1 MSPPPAIANASEPA
15 MTDNYLLAQLLDR
28 MGELLS
34 DVGGIKERLNHGQKN
49 FETMRQE
56 HTVLREMLAPVV
68 TKVTAW
74 TRTSR
79 RRRRPPRNSRRWS
92 RTSPNMK
99 TVTARFMTV
108 AMVQGSVVGAWSL
121 LWGLALIWPIV
132 CGATSRPTFPYLV
145 CNLQARRRRLGD
157 D

>member
-1 MSPPPAIANASEPA
+1 MSPPLAIAQVSEIA

-28 MGELLS
+28 MGELLA

-49 FETMRQE
+49 FETMRAD

-74 TRTSR
+74 TEHVEAAKETTAKFNAME
-79 RRRRPPRNSRRWS
+79 PQFKD
-92 RTSPNMK
+92 MK

-108 AMVQGSVVGAWSL
+108 AMIQGSVVGAA
-121 LWGLALIWPIV
+121 LWGLTLIWPIV
-132 CGATSRPTFPYLV
+132 WGYIKSHV
-145 CNLQARRRRLGD
+145 SINLGG
-157 D
+157 

>member
-1 MSPPPAIANASEPA
+1 MSPFPAIAIASEQA
-15 MTDNYLLAQLLDR
+15 MTDSRILAEILDR
-28 MGELLS
+28 MGDLLH

-74 TRTSR
+74 TEHVEAAKETTAKFNAME
-79 RRRRPPRNSRRWS
+79 PQFKD
-92 RTSPNMK
+92 MK

-108 AMVQGSVVGAWSL
+108 AMIQGSVVGAA
-121 LWGLALIWPIV
+121 LWGLTLIWPVVWGWIKTHV
-132 CGATSRPTFPYLV
+132 SISG
-145 CNLQARRRRLGD
+145 
-157 D
+157 